1 MRMARIFLFLLA
13 GVLVAPARAAF
24 AADDLQTVLAKLD
37 AAAERFK
44 STTADFQFDSI
55 QTDPIPDKDEQ
66 KGTIYFERI
75 GNSFQ
80 MAAHI
85 KEVNSKP
92 VPKIYT
98 YSKGVFKLWEGG
110 NLDQVTTF
118 ARASKFESY
127 LMLGFGASG
136 KALAEKWDITYDGPE
151 TLDGV
156 KTDKLELVAKD
167 PDVKKNLPKVT
178 VWMDTDR
185 GVSLKQVFDEG
196 PGQYR
201 VSVYFNIR
209 LNTPLPGDAFTFKTD
224 SKTQYINR

>member
-1 MRMARIFLFLLA
+1 
-13 GVLVAPARAAF
+13 
-24 AADDLQTVLAKLD
+24 
-37 AAAERFK
+37 
-44 STTADFQFDSI
+44 
-55 QTDPIPDKDEQ
+55 
-66 KGTIYFERI
+66 
-75 GNSFQ
+75 
-80 MAAHI
+80 
-85 KEVNSKP
+85 

-110 NLDQVTTF
+110 NLNQVTTF

-209 LNTPLPGDAFTFKTD
+209 VNTPLPGDAFTFKTD